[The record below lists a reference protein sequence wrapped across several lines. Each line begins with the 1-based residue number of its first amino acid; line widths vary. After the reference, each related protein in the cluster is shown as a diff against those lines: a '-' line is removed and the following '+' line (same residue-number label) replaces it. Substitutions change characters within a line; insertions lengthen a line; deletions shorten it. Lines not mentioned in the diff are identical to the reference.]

1 MAEPIVSRGQQ
12 LEAAVDR
19 LPDWYF
25 AAAQVLPS
33 PIKVNNSS
41 LFPAL
46 GPVCETEDKPQP
58 LDEDDI
64 QKPRDPP
71 SNATMTCTEDELE
84 LEKLDAARRQQ
95 SDATQ
100 QIRQQEL
107 GQSTASSRRS
117 TASSSGACSDL
128 VLSGFSMR
136 GREKKVMYHI
146 DVVDHDAPLQTYTIR
161 RSYSDFKDLHI
172 QLSEILENRQA
183 YYRSKAVSRLAR
195 GVVPAPTEAMT
206 QEEKIERSIM
216 AFTLPSLPH
225 AGFLTF
231 WKRHDRSHLQSRC
244 DSFQEL
250 LRAVQQIPFLQESF
264 AMQKFLSVAPC
275 AIRERGSS
283 YVSLCEYSVPTLNPE
298 EEQRERKRRAQ
309 QYRRNS
315 SSSNHSTRMV
325 EY

>member
-1 MAEPIVSRGQQ
+1 MAEPIVSRGEQ
-12 LEAAVDR
+12 LEAVVDR

-25 AAAQVLPS
+25 AAAQVLQQS
-33 PIKVNNSS
+33 PIQSDALGLSS
-41 LFPAL
+41 SFYAAL
-46 GPVCETEDKPQP
+46 GPVCETDDKPQP
-58 LDEDDI
+58 MDEDDLL
-64 QKPRDPP
+64 KARDPP
-71 SNATMTCTEDELE
+71 SNATMSCADDELE
-84 LEKLDAARRQQ
+84 LEKLEKV
-95 SDATQ
+95 ATQ

-117 TASSSGACSDL
+117 TASSSGGCTDL

-161 RSYSDFKDLHI
+161 RSYSDFKDLHS
-172 QLSEILENRQA
+172 QLTEILENRQA
-183 YYRSKAVSRLAR
+183 YYRSKALSRLAR
-195 GVVPAPTEAMT
+195 GVAPVPVDART
-206 QEEKIERSIM
+206 QEDKLERAIM
-216 AFTLPSLPH
+216 AFALPPLPH

-250 LRAVQQIPFLQESF
+250 LRAVQQMAFLRESF
-264 AMQKFLSVAPC
+264 AVQKFLSVAPC

-315 SSSNHSTRMV
+315 SASNHSTRMV